1 MAHVWPNKEEY
12 KSEKSLKCSEVYL
25 TLLLEFK
32 ARVMFLKI
40 SNQKGKES
48 FDNEK
53 KNDRKKKSILNLECG
68 VLNSFQ
74 KLKQNNKRQKRN
86 NIR

>member
-1 MAHVWPNKEEY
+1 MAHVWPNKGEY
-12 KSEKSLKCSEVYL
+12 KSEENLKYSEAYL
-25 TLLLEFK
+25 TLLPEFK

-40 SNQKGKES
+40 SNQRGKES

-53 KNDRKKKSILNLECG
+53 KNDHKKSILNLECG
-68 VLNSFQ
+68 VLNIFW

-86 NIR
+86 IIR

>member
-53 KNDRKKKSILNLECG
+53 KNDRKKKIH
-68 VLNSFQ
+68 F
-74 KLKQNNKRQKRN
+74 KLGMWSSE
-86 NIR
+86 

>member
-1 MAHVWPNKEEY
+1 MCGQIKKNINQK
-12 KSEKSLKCSEVYL
+12 KSLKCSEVYL

-53 KNDRKKKSILNLECG
+53 KNDRKKKNP
-68 VLNSFQ
+68 F
-74 KLKQNNKRQKRN
+74 
-86 NIR
+86 